1 MVKFSEH
8 LNKDIADVK
17 TSAEWDGSKWINKVK
32 AQEIEDALATLLTKA
47 GFDAKADVTLSA
59 LRDALRGAGSKTLT
73 DLATALG
80 TLNSKDFATETTLAA
95 ILAKIIAA
103 PATEAKQNSLET
115 VLKAIRDTAG
125 IKKIVDPL
133 PAGTNKIGKV
143 EVDGNTM
150 EKHGLLSNRPAAN
163 SVPDGFLYFAVD
175 AESIDDK
182 LCYAKGN
189 GWKVVE

>member
-17 TSAEWDGSKWINKVK
+17 TSAEWDGSKWINRVK

-59 LRDALRGAGSKTLT
+59 LRDALRGTGSKTLS
-73 DLATALG
+73 DLATAL
-80 TLNSKDFATETTLAA
+80 KDLHDK
-95 ILAKIIAA
+95 LV
-103 PATEAKQNSLET
+103 NLET
-115 VLKAIRDTAG
+115 EIQAVKSTAG
-125 IKKIVDPL
+125 IKKIIDTVVVQV
-133 PAGTNKIGKV
+133 A
-143 EVDGNTM
+143 GNTM

-175 AESIDDK
+175 AESIDDR